1 MSRFWMDCT
10 VKFLLSHKNAQVA
23 KLIVIIEIISL
34 ISDLQFSLAMQ
45 TDLQQTVDNQKEAVQ
60 ELQMRYDDLVSVQQ
74 STESELSEVK
84 SLLSWERL
92 EHNNLVESLNRQ
104 LEEKD
109 FKLVKLSKDA
119 ELKVRFTI

>member
-1 MSRFWMDCT
+1 
-10 VKFLLSHKNAQVA
+10 
-23 KLIVIIEIISL
+23 
-34 ISDLQFSLAMQ
+34 MQ
-45 TDLQQTVDNQKEAVQ
+45 TDLQKTVDNQKEALQ

-84 SLLSWERL
+84 SQLSWERL
-92 EHNNLVESLNRQ
+92 EHNNLVESLTRQ

-119 ELKVRFTI
+119 ELKVRFTIKLFI